1 MGCLVL
7 GHWTALCHSQFLYY
21 IIFFILT
28 ETMSLFFKSVDSSK
42 LHSPVRLAPNIQ
54 NNILAGAGS
63 GQTTSNLVAWHNDLL
78 FWVAIIHKKISLG
91 NTFSE
96 KSSPDLYTNRKYRSS
111 LFLGLLSL
119 TRRDSA
125 PWTVSYHRSTIE
137 PLSRNLWFFRVFWSS
152 RYA

>member
-42 LHSPVRLAPNIQ
+42 LHFPVRLAPNIQ
-54 NNILAGAGS
+54 NNILAGTGS

-91 NTFSE
+91 NSFSE
-96 KSSPDLYTNRKYRSS
+96 KSSPDLYSTRKNKLQIGFFS
-111 LFLGLLSL
+111 LVLSFDRIVSNKQNLYKRFVTLYFLAAKAAL
-119 TRRDSA
+119 
-125 PWTVSYHRSTIE
+125 
-137 PLSRNLWFFRVFWSS
+137 
-152 RYA
+152 